1 MAKLNGHNGAVKAVC
16 WISAEQI
23 TTKKKNT
30 SKVLK
35 FISASQDQ
43 SVIIWEWNQATNA
56 VVKTEKCVGHTES
69 VECLDVNQDKTKVK
83 FNKND
88 KNIFHFSYV
97 FYNLILVCQWLMG

>member
-1 MAKLNGHNGAVKAVC
+1 MFTSSILVGSYNSNVQVWNTSRQCLAKLNGHNGAVKAVC

-83 FNKND
+83 SK
-88 KNIFHFSYV
+88 K
-97 FYNLILVCQWLMG
+97 